1 MAMVN
6 DNRSL
11 RWGCLVKSWATG
23 RNYIDTDASLH
34 PPPAGPLPAKWA
46 LPALKPVNFNAAAA
60 GAAAAVQKAIPG
72 VLHLSTEKF
81 TDLLNEAGIEQVN
94 YPPGTTEVIIVQGN
108 ANTMVIR
115 LPPTSVLQASEANL
129 KAGGAYPMFTF
140 YDPLYSPPGAAA
152 ARPRLPVQPDNKAVM
167 ELHANRIGDYTMGL
181 CA

>member
-6 DNRSL
+6 DSDTL
-11 RWGCLVKSWATG
+11 KWGYLVKSWATG
-23 RNYIDTDASLH
+23 CNYIDTDAGQH

-46 LPALKPVNFNAAAA
+46 LPPLKPVNFNADGA
-60 GAAAAVQKAIPG
+60 GQKTIPG
-72 VLHLSTEKF
+72 VLHLSADKF
-81 TDLLNEAGIEQVN
+81 KDLLKEAGIPAVH
-94 YPPGTTEVIIVQGN
+94 YPPNTTEVIIVQGN

-140 YDPLYSPPGAAA
+140 YDPLYSPVGGPI
-152 ARPRLPVQPDNKAVM
+152 ARPRLPVQPDNKSVM

>member
-6 DNRSL
+6 DNHSL
-11 RWGCLVKSWATG
+11 KWGCLVKSWATG
-23 RNYIDTDASLH
+23 LNYVDTDAGQH
-34 PPPAGPLPAKWA
+34 PPPAGPLPADWA
-46 LPALKPVNFNAAAA
+46 LPPLKPVNFNAGGA
-60 GAAAAVQKAIPG
+60 GAAVQRTIPG
-72 VLHLSTEKF
+72 VLHLSTARF
-81 TDLLNEAGIEQVN
+81 TELLGKAGIAPVN

-140 YDPLYSPPGAAA
+140 YDPLYSPVGGPI